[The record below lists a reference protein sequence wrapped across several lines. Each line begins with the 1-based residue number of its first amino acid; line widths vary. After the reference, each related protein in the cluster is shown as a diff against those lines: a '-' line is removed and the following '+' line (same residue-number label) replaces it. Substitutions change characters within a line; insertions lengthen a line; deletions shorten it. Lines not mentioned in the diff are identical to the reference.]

1 LKEASSA
8 GYGGK
13 MEESRASGSTTALYA
28 TLAIAAALVLLLPLS
43 APLQRR
49 FLASHQLRP
58 PSTASWIAVGLLP
71 KMYGGAH
78 QFWMSP
84 EPLTDFLRADVRRAP
99 FVVEHYWVN
108 HSPGRAVRLDT
119 TRASAARARVPT
131 YVRLE
136 SSYGGEPFV
145 SLFRVRAIDGRIEVR
160 TE

>member
-1 LKEASSA
+1 MRSCASLERAQRGSRLKEASSA

-71 KMYGGAH
+71 KMYGGA
-78 QFWMSP
+78 QP
-84 EPLTDFLRADVRRAP
+84 DGDRTPAKQT
-99 FVVEHYWVN
+99 VVNVC
-108 HSPGRAVRLDT
+108 GVL
-119 TRASAARARVPT
+119 
-131 YVRLE
+131 
-136 SSYGGEPFV
+136 
-145 SLFRVRAIDGRIEVR
+145 AIGH
-160 TE
+160 